1 MNNHPNNA
9 RLRELIEAA
18 GLTQAVAMT
27 LFNRGRSAP
36 ATETVFKS
44 WLADVAG
51 GRWQALSDADR
62 EHAEQAFGMPAK
74 RGLDWAVRGDRVR
87 TTSNA
92 PLVAHADAHHGSDGP
107 A

>member
-1 MNNHPNNA
+1 MKNHPNNV

-27 LFNRGRSAP
+27 LFNRGRSVP
-36 ATETVFKS
+36 ATETVFRS

-51 GRWQALSDADR
+51 GRWQALSDADL
-62 EHAEQAFGMPAK
+62 EHAEQAFGTPAK
-74 RGLDWAVRGDRVR
+74 LGLDWAVRGDGVR
-87 TTSNA
+87 TTSSA
-92 PLVAHADAHHGSDGP
+92 PPVAHADAHHGSDRP